1 MLCRHLTLTTA
12 THKFPSEDIT
22 RVLTTILVMSTAC
35 SIYATTLF
43 THLADHILGKYAE
56 RWSAVFLT
64 AATLF
69 FVELLPKNI
78 GVINAEKVGE
88 SENEKGAG
96 GRAKGGCLRCYT

>member
-1 MLCRHLTLTTA
+1 
-12 THKFPSEDIT
+12 
-22 RVLTTILVMSTAC
+22 MSTAA

-78 GVINAEKVGE
+78 GVINAERVGE
-88 SENEKGAG
+88 FRRG
-96 GRAKGGCLRCYT
+96 GGTLSGGGWDGCSVPAAAMLTGPSTPRFRSFSFPPVS